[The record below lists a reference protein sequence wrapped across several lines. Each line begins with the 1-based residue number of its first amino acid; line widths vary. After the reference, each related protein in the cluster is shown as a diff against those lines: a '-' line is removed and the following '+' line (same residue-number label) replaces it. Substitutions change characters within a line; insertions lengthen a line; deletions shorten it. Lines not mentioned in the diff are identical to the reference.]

1 MADLIT
7 HTCVALLVKAATR
20 GPAPASSSWPLPPT
34 VATFV
39 LGTCLPDLLGR
50 VPSMALTTLRWS
62 VPAIPEWTIYVWGPL
77 HMPFGILVASILVAQ
92 AFRDGERRS
101 AAAQLTGGGLVHMAV
116 DLLQSHLG
124 AGYLLLFPFSLW
136 DFELGLIGS
145 EDTVRI
151 VPLLVPLTALACVA
165 RWRRRG
171 DQGAGGSRGG

>member
-7 HTCVALLVKAATR
+7 HTCVALLCKAATR
-20 GPAPASSSWPLPPT
+20 GPAPAASPWPLPPT

-77 HMPFGILVASILVAQ
+77 HMPFGIAVASVLVAQ
-92 AFRDGERRS
+92 AFRPGLRRS
-101 AAAQLTGGGLVHMAV
+101 AALQLAGGGMVHMAV

-151 VPLLVPLTALACVA
+151 VPVLVPLTALICWA
-165 RWRRRG
+165 RWRRPG
-171 DQGAGGSRGG
+171 QGASGSRG

>member
-7 HTCVALLVKAATR
+7 HTCMALLCKVASR
-20 GPAPASSSWPLPPT
+20 GPAPADARWPVPPT

-50 VPSMALTTLRWS
+50 VPPMALTTLRWTM
-62 VPAIPEWTIYVWGPL
+62 PAIPEWTIYVWGPL
-77 HMPFGILVASILVAQ
+77 HMPFGIAVASLLVAQ
-92 AFRDGERRS
+92 AFRADERRS
-101 AAAQLTGGGLVHMAV
+101 AALQLTGGGMVHMGV

-151 VPLLVPLTALACVA
+151 VPVLLPLTALACWA
-165 RWRRRG
+165 RWRRPAQR
-171 DQGAGGSRGG
+171 AGGSRG